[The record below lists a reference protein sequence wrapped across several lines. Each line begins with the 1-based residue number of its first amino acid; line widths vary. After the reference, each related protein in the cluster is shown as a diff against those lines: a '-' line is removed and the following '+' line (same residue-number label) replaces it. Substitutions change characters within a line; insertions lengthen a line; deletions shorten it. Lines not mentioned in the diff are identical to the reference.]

1 MKLTLAVLSIVSC
14 AAAFSTP
21 ATFSRGVSTS
31 VASEITPRTLTTS
44 LFAEPEEKEEEE
56 GFDLN
61 LEEMFDIFDAA
72 DKDKDFDATVKKVK
86 GA

>member
-1 MKLTLAVLSIVSC
+1 MKFTLAVLSIVSC

-21 ATFSRGVSTS
+21 ATFSRGVSTT

-44 LFAEPEEKEEEE
+44 LFAEPEKEEEE

-61 LEEMFDIFDAA
+61 LEEMFDMFDAA
-72 DKDKDFDATVKKVK
+72 DKDKDFDETVKKVK
-86 GA
+86 GE